1 MRSFFRSLRL
11 LSPVMCA
18 LLITALVSL
27 AGAPSVWG
35 KEAEREKLSLAA
47 EGRSTSGAQQQGRID
62 LLSFTVE
69 TRDMDVEI
77 HSGLKL
83 TDNAEIKAQLRDG
96 AVMTLVC
103 KLSLE
108 RVRTLLSNAFVS
120 ETTQEYSLRHDLLT
134 REFVLSGPGIKSL
147 RQKNF
152 DVLMDSVFRELR
164 FVLPLPEPLVAGE
177 NYRVHF
183 DLTLQHAEVPP
194 WLSQALFFWSWDVV
208 PPVSVTQDFLF

>member
-1 MRSFFRSLRL
+1 MPSRPSLCQRQIFFSYFTGNVVAGFALRSFFRSLRL

-147 RQKNF
+147 RAKKF
-152 DVLMDSVFRELR
+152 
-164 FVLPLPEPLVAGE
+164 
-177 NYRVHF
+177 
-183 DLTLQHAEVPP
+183 
-194 WLSQALFFWSWDVV
+194 
-208 PPVSVTQDFLF
+208 